1 MKLGG
6 HMPPVTP
13 PVPTPMPDSYNLVT
27 GMNFI
32 LKEGNGSIIYTHHRI
47 LLLLE

>member
-1 MKLGG
+1 
-6 HMPPVTP
+6 MPPVTP

-32 LKEGNGSIIYTHHRI
+32 LKKEMVASFIHITEYCFF
-47 LLLLE
+47 